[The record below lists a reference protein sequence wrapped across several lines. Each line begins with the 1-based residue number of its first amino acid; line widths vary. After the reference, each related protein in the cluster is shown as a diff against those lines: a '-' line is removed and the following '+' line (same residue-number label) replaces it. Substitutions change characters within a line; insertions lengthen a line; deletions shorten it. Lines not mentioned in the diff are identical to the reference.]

1 MIGVAVLGSTGSIGA
16 STLDVVARHPDR
28 FRLVA
33 IGARR
38 SAAKLAEQIGRY
50 RPAYAALADEAAAA
64 ELPELLGNSAP
75 QTRILVGEG
84 ALTEIAAMPEVHS
97 VMAAIVGAA
106 GLPSTLA
113 AARAGKRLLLA
124 NKESLVM
131 AGPLLMEAVRAG
143 GAVLLPI
150 DSEHNAIF
158 QCMPHDLQVGT
169 APKGVRRVLLTASGG
184 PFRDWTREAIATAT
198 PEQACAHPN
207 WVMGRKISVD
217 SATLMNKGLELI
229 EACLLFGLP
238 PQQVEVVL
246 HPQSI
251 VHSAVEY
258 QDGSVLAQLGSP
270 DMRTPIAHALAW
282 PDRISSGVEFLDL
295 IRTARLDFRAP
306 DPEKFRCLAL
316 AQAAARAGG
325 LAPAVLNAANEV
337 AVQAFLDRQLNFL
350 DIAAVIE
357 SVVVRSGEGVVGSLE
372 DVLAA
377 DSESRQRAHERIFG
391 GRAAKDAIRSESA
404 RGAHA

>member
-1 MIGVAVLGSTGSIGA
+1 MIGVAVLGSTGSIGE

-33 IGARR
+33 IGANR
-38 SAAKLAEQIGRY
+38 SAAKLAQQIARY
-50 RPAYAALADEAAAA
+50 RPAYAALADETAAR
-64 ELPELLGNSAP
+64 ELTRLVGQSAP
-75 QTRILVGEG
+75 QTRLLAGPG
-84 ALTEIAAMPEVHS
+84 ALTEIAALPEVTA
-97 VMAAIVGAA
+97 VMAAVVGAA

-143 GAVLLPI
+143 GATLLPI

-158 QCMPHDLQVGT
+158 QCMPHNLRVGSS
-169 APKGVRRVLLTASGG
+169 APGVRRVLLTCSGG
-184 PFRDWTREAIATAT
+184 PFRDWTLEAIATAT
-198 PEQACAHPN
+198 PEQAVAHPN

-238 PQQVEVVL
+238 PDQVDVVL
-246 HPQSI
+246 HPQSV

-258 QDGSVLAQLGSP
+258 LDGSVLAQLGSP

-282 PDRISSGVEFLDL
+282 PDRIASGVEFLDL
-295 IRTARLDFRAP
+295 VRTARLDFRAP
-306 DPEKFRCLAL
+306 DLDKFRCLAL

-350 DIAAVIE
+350 EIATVIE
-357 SVVVRSGEGVVGSLE
+357 AVVAQSGDGVIGSLE

-377 DSESRQRAHERIFG
+377 DAESRQRAHERVYG
-391 GRAAKDAIRSESA
+391 SHGVDARKGVA
-404 RGAHA
+404 VRGAHA